1 MNKPTPCD
9 VLIVGGGLVGAS
21 LAACLARDPALNI
34 VVLEKAVLP
43 VSKPGGEQNTTL
55 HPSYD
60 ARNTALANGTCH
72 VFEQLGLW
80 QTLREQAT
88 PILQVKVSDKG
99 GFGRTQITAEAERV
113 RALGYIVENRWVGTV
128 LLEHLAGC
136 PNVTWLAPGEVTQ
149 VQFKSTHVQ
158 VSAKVGEKALQF
170 QSPLL
175 VAADGAQSSTRS
187 LLGIGSTVTPYH
199 QTGIVTT
206 LTPDR
211 PHHHCAW
218 ERFTESGPLALL
230 PQTDNRLG
238 VTWCVE
244 TEAAEALL
252 AADDAT
258 FLKAIQGAAG
268 NDAGTFIKV
277 GKRYSYPL
285 ALTLSDEQVR
295 PNLVVLGNSAHG
307 MHPVAGQGLNM
318 SMRDVAALTQTLFAA
333 RELGENYGD
342 LKWLQHYMAL
352 RGWDQNNT
360 VHFSDKV
367 TRLFSNANAVMS
379 FARNSGLLMFDVLPG
394 AKRFLARYAMGRA
407 ASTTLPEPP
416 LSQGQGAPSINTGV
430 HSQKAVQ

>member
-1 MNKPTPCD
+1 MKEPIPCD

-21 LAACLARDPALNI
+21 LAACLARDIALNI
-34 VVLEKAVLP
+34 VVLEKVAMP
-43 VSKPGGEQNTTL
+43 EPAPPSKTSAEQTPKL

-72 VFEQLGLW
+72 VFDQLGLW

-88 PILQVKVSDKG
+88 PIHKVKVSDKG
-99 GFGRTQITAEAERV
+99 GFGRTQITAEEERV
-113 RALGYIVENRWVGTV
+113 RALGYIVENRWVGAV

-136 PNVTWLAPGEVTQ
+136 ANVTWHAPAEVTQ
-149 VQFKSTHVQ
+149 LQFKASGVL
-158 VSAKVGEKALQF
+158 VSATIGEQEQQF
-170 QSPLL
+170 YTPLL
-175 VAADGAQSSTRS
+175 VAADGAQSSMRS

-206 LTPDR
+206 LTPDQ
-211 PHHHCAW
+211 PHRHCAW

-244 TEAAEALL
+244 TEAADALL
-252 AADDAT
+252 AADDET
-258 FLKAIQGAAG
+258 FLKAIQAAAG

-333 RELGENYGD
+333 RAVGENYGD
-342 LKWLQHYMAL
+342 LKWLQHYRAL

-367 TRLFSNANAVMS
+367 TRLFSNSNAVMS

-407 ASTTLPEPP
+407 ASTTLPEPVA
-416 LSQGQGAPSINTGV
+416 GASHP
-430 HSQKAVQ
+430 